1 VARHIL
7 ALRPH
12 ADLLALY
19 RATARRV
26 TKVAADKGRATRD
39 ALLRIAALLVE

>member
-1 VARHIL
+1 VEL
-7 ALRPH
+7 A
-12 ADLLALY
+12 ALY

-39 ALLRIAALLVE
+39 ALLRIAALLVD